1 MSVAFQNNVPTTKFE
16 WLSAVQE
23 DLERVTEKIRT
34 VSFLDNEL
42 LDGAVNMIIAGG
54 GKRMRPAITL
64 LVGRAVDADYDKAIS
79 VAASIEL
86 LHTATLVHDDLID
99 GAEERRG
106 VKTLHS
112 KLPMGVTVL
121 TGDFLFAQSAA
132 LASEA
137 ENVEIVQTF
146 SRTLVQI
153 CKGEIL
159 QAQTRWQ
166 ISPRE
171 EYNRRIYGKTAALF
185 EAAAVSA
192 AILGGLPDDQ
202 KDAYATFGRELGMA
216 FQIVDDALDFVSDTK
231 KLGKPAGHDLRQGII
246 TLPVFYYLEDTG
258 ISPDNFLKQIQSPD
272 TIDKAVTAVR
282 DSGAP
287 QKALEEAR
295 QYLQRA
301 VDALDIVDWS
311 EPLDD
316 LMALTQYVATRDY

>member
-1 MSVAFQNNVPTTKFE
+1 MSIALNKQATRYS
-16 WLSAVQE
+16 WLAAVQE
-23 DLERVTEKIRT
+23 DLEDVTAKLRSA
-34 VSFLDNEL
+34 SFLDNEL
-42 LDGAVNMIIAGG
+42 LDGAVNMIFEGG
-54 GKRMRPAITL
+54 GKRMRPAITI
-64 LVGRAVDADYDKAIS
+64 LVGRATDADYEKMIS

-137 ENVEIVQTF
+137 DDVEIVKNF
-146 SRTLVQI
+146 ANTLVAI

-166 ISPRE
+166 ITSRE
-171 EYNRRIYGKTAALF
+171 VYDERIYGKTAALF
-185 EAAAVSA
+185 EAAARSGAV
-192 AILGGLPDDQ
+192 LGGVPETE

-216 FQIVDDALDFVSDTK
+216 FQIVDDALDFVSDTQ

-246 TLPVFYYLEDTG
+246 TLPVFYYLDQQNIDHDTFLTQIRTPDGVED
-258 ISPDNFLKQIQSPD
+258 
-272 TIDKAVTAVR
+272 AVTAIR
-282 DSGAP
+282 ESGAP
-287 QKALEEAR
+287 REALREAR
-295 QYLQRA
+295 HYLQQGI
-301 VDALDIVDWS
+301 DALQTVEWS

-316 LMALTQYVATRDY
+316 LMLLAEYVASRDY

>member
-1 MSVAFQNNVPTTKFE
+1 MSVTFQNNVPATKLD
-16 WLSAVQE
+16 WLSAVKE

-64 LVGRAVDADYDKAIS
+64 LVGRAVGADYDKTIS

-99 GAEERRG
+99 GAQERRG
-106 VKTLHS
+106 IRTLHS

-146 SRTLVQI
+146 SRTLVEI

-166 ISPRE
+166 IRPRE

-192 AILGGLPDDQ
+192 AILGDLPQ
-202 KDAYATFGRELGMA
+202 VHREAYATFGRELGMA
-216 FQIVDDALDFVSDTK
+216 FQIVDDALDFVSDTR
-231 KLGKPAGHDLRQGII
+231 KLGKPAGHDLQHGII
-246 TLPVFYYLEDTG
+246 TLPVFYYLEDNDL
-258 ISPDNFLKQIQSPD
+258 SPDDFLDQIQSED
-272 TIDKAVTAVR
+272 TIDDAVLAVR

-287 QKALEEAR
+287 RKALEEAR
-295 QYLQRA
+295 QYLQRG